1 MIPVFNRQCIT
12 PSRATNCVAVAIV
25 LVLSVGCAGSRKA
38 VFDLRAPVP
47 TASVSQSIFLIGD
60 AGDPAPGGEPV
71 LVALTGELNRS
82 EVPATVIFLGDNIYP
97 KGMPKKDA
105 DNRQEMERRLQDQID
120 AVLSTSA
127 SAIFTP
133 GNHDWAKGKSDGW
146 DAVLR
151 QQEYIE
157 AVGSERVRFL
167 PQGGCPGPR
176 FVDLGDHVRVVFM
189 DTQWWFHKRDKPSGT
204 RNCPATEESVLD
216 SLRGVLLSA
225 GDRHI
230 VVAAHHPLLSSG
242 PHGGHFTWQDHVF
255 PVTALASWA
264 WLPLPVI
271 GSAYPLSRMWGIS
284 DQDLSGALNEHMRE
298 AFESVFEENPPL
310 VFAAGH
316 EHTLE
321 VFKGDAMQYILV
333 SGSGLYGN
341 TEPIGDRDN
350 LLWGATESG
359 FMRLDFLDDGK
370 VRLSVMTVDETGK
383 GTEVF
388 SRILN

>member
-1 MIPVFNRQCIT
+1 
-12 PSRATNCVAVAIV
+12 
-25 LVLSVGCAGSRKA
+25 
-38 VFDLRAPVP
+38 
-47 TASVSQSIFLIGD
+47 
-60 AGDPAPGGEPV
+60 
-71 LVALTGELNRS
+71 
-82 EVPATVIFLGDNIYP
+82 
-97 KGMPKKDA
+97 
-105 DNRQEMERRLQDQID
+105 
-120 AVLSTSA
+120 
-127 SAIFTP
+127 
-133 GNHDWAKGKSDGW
+133 
-146 DAVLR
+146 
-151 QQEYIE
+151 
-157 AVGSERVRFL
+157 
-167 PQGGCPGPR
+167 
-176 FVDLGDHVRVVFM
+176 
-189 DTQWWFHKRDKPSGT
+189 
-204 RNCPATEESVLD
+204 
-216 SLRGVLLSA
+216 
-225 GDRHI
+225 
-230 VVAAHHPLLSSG
+230 
-242 PHGGHFTWQDHVF
+242 
-255 PVTALASWA
+255 
-264 WLPLPVI
+264 
-271 GSAYPLSRMWGIS
+271 MWGIS